1 MGASVLP
8 RAGYGRRPGIMVKTT
23 KAKAHPPR
31 CIVIAGPNGAGKT
44 TFAREFLV
52 KEMEIARFVN
62 ADSIAEGISP
72 LNPQLAVLA
81 ASKLFLSELDR
92 LEGLKQ
98 DFAFESTLSGLL
110 HANRL
115 RRLKSIPYRV
125 EIVFLKLDSPQ
136 LALRRVAERVKQGG
150 HNVPKADILRRF
162 DRGLRNFESV
172 YRHIADSWTIYD
184 NSGNVPLPVES
195 GP

>member
-1 MGASVLP
+1 M
-8 RAGYGRRPGIMVKTT
+8 TT
-23 KAKAHPPR
+23 KTKAHPPR

-44 TFAREFLV
+44 TFAREFLI
-52 KEMEIARFVN
+52 KEMHIVRFVN

-72 LNPQLAVLA
+72 LNPALATLA
-81 ASKLFLSELDR
+81 AGKLFLSELDR
-92 LEGLKQ
+92 LTTLHQ
-98 DFAFESTLSGLL
+98 DFAFETTLSGLV

-115 RRLKSIPYRV
+115 RQMKSNRYRI
-125 EIVFLKLDSPQ
+125 EMVFLRLDSPQ

-172 YRHIADSWTIYD
+172 YRHIADSWSIYD
-184 NSGNVPLPVES
+184 NSGSTPLSVES